1 MTWEGDLAQMPKYS
15 KHSSSPCSLYGFL
28 AWDSQWAVCSQRVF
42 QVVFREHEG
51 NVWNLL
57 FAFALPAPHRG
68 SEFWNACWTQEG
80 KKCFWSGPSL
90 WEHPLSS
97 CIAEK
102 LHRKSRTTP
111 GTIRN
116 ASLSSSPMLTFS
128 AATSLH
134 CGILVA
140 AENVFLTSE
149 WDMTRVTTYP
159 ELRAF
164 HVTVYEDAKMNTSW
178 WFQPNAYKHKHNYN
192 IL

>member
-1 MTWEGDLAQMPKYS
+1 MTWEGDLTQRPKYS
-15 KHSSSPCSLYGFL
+15 KHSSAPCSLCGFL
-28 AWDSQWAVCSQRVF
+28 AWDSQW
-42 QVVFREHEG
+42 
-51 NVWNLL
+51 
-57 FAFALPAPHRG
+57 
-68 SEFWNACWTQEG
+68 ACWTQEG
-80 KKCFWSGPSL
+80 KKCFRSGPSL
-90 WEHPLSS
+90 WEHPFSS
-97 CIAEK
+97 CIAEN
-102 LHRKSRTTP
+102 LHWKRRTTP

-116 ASLSSSPMLTFS
+116 ASLSPSQTLTFF

-178 WFQPNAYKHKHNYN
+178 WFQPNAYKYKHNYN